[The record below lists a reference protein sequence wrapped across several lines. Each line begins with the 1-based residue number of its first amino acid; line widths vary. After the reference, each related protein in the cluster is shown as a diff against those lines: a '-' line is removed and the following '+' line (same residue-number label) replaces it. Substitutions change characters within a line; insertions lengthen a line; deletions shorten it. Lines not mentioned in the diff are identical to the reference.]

1 MADSMPKSLAPL
13 MILQVLWECS
23 DPEHPMTQEQIRKEL
38 AVRGLELDRKA
49 VHRHLEK
56 LMEWDGVTINCDKR
70 NGLESQVGTNFFI
83 NERPFTDADLRVMI
97 DSLSAN
103 PSIDEKTTCELI
115 DRVASLSSRHFK
127 KKLLHLDFMTQRGK
141 TENRDLL
148 DAVDQIEQAIAA
160 GKKITYTGIRRDAD
174 GEQIFSPRKA
184 KVSPVQILVK
194 GQKYYLLF
202 ICKLNGETVLDTIT
216 LDRICDVTE
225 TDEKA
230 VDIRTIPKYKHGIN
244 YDDLLREHPDLGHI
258 KGRTELCTFQCH
270 PSCLD
275 EIRAH
280 FGTDLRIE
288 PVTVTLHE
296 ELRSGEISP
305 REIDRLE
312 VSVITDPHAAVDFAL
327 RNLHR
332 IWLVGPDRAN
342 RLLRHRLATAAREY
356 QRLENECGFGLPTKV
371 WQDQQNEDQN
381 VSLRDIPKKD

>member
-23 DPEHPMTQEQIRKEL
+23 DPDHPMTQEQIRKEL

-103 PSIDEKTTCELI
+103 PSIDEKTTRELI

-141 TENRDLL
+141 TENRELL
-148 DAVDQIEQAIAA
+148 DTVGQIEQAIAA
-160 GKKITYTGIRRDAD
+160 GKKITYTGIRRDTD
-174 GEQIFSPRKA
+174 GQRIFSPRRV
-184 KVSPVQILVK
+184 KVSPVQILFK
-194 GQKYYLLF
+194 DQKYYLLF
-202 ICKLNGETVLDTIT
+202 IRKRNGETVLDTIT
-216 LDRICDVTE
+216 LDRICNIE
-225 TDEKA
+225 IEDEKA
-230 VDIRTIPKYKHGIN
+230 IDIHTLPEYKHGMD
-244 YDDLLREHPDLGHI
+244 YDNLLREHPDLRRI
-258 KGRTELCTFQCH
+258 KARTELCTFQCP

-275 EIRAH
+275 IIRAH
-280 FGTDLRIE
+280 FGTDLRVT
-288 PVTVTLHE
+288 PVTVTFHE

-305 REIDRLE
+305 WEVDRLE
-312 VSVITDPHAAVDFAL
+312 VAVITDPDAAVDFAY
-327 RNLHR
+327 RNPR
-332 IWLVGPDRAN
+332 KVWLIAPDGAN
-342 RLLRHRLATAAREY
+342 RMLRQRLRAVAREY
-356 QRLENECGFGLPTKV
+356 QRLENEYGYGLPAKV
-371 WQDQQNEDQN
+371 WQDRQNRDQN
-381 VSLRDIPKKD
+381 FSLADIKKKD

>member
-13 MILQVLWECS
+13 LILQVLWECS

-103 PSIDEKTTCELI
+103 PSIDEKTTRELI

-141 TENRDLL
+141 TENRELL
-148 DAVDQIEQAIAA
+148 DTVDQIEQAIAA
-160 GKKITYTGIRRDAD
+160 GKKITYTGIRTDAD
-174 GEQIFSPRKA
+174 GQRIFSPGRM
-184 KVSPVQILVK
+184 KVSPVQILFK
-194 GQKYYLLF
+194 DQKYYLLF
-202 ICKLNGETVLDTIT
+202 ISKRNGETVLDTIT
-216 LDRICDVTE
+216 LDRICNVE
-225 TDEKA
+225 IEDEKA
-230 VDIRTIPKYKHGIN
+230 IDIHTLPEYKHGMD
-244 YDDLLREHPDLGHI
+244 YDNLLREHPDLRHI
-258 KGRTELCTFQCH
+258 NARTELCTFQCP

-280 FGTDLRIE
+280 FGADLRVT
-288 PVTVTLHE
+288 PVTVTFHE

-305 REIDRLE
+305 REVDRLE
-312 VSVITDPHAAVDFAL
+312 VAVITDPYAAVDFSL

-332 IWLVGPDRAN
+332 IWLIGPDRAN
-342 RLLRHRLATAAREY
+342 RLLRHRLTKAVWEY
-356 QRLENECGFGLPTKV
+356 QRLENEHGYGLPAKV
-371 WQDQQNEDQN
+371 WQDRQNQDQN
-381 VSLRDIPKKD
+381 FSLADIKKKD

>member
-103 PSIDEKTTCELI
+103 PSIDKKTTRELI

-141 TENRDLL
+141 TENRELL
-148 DAVDQIEQAIAA
+148 DTVGQIEQAIAA
-160 GKKITYTGIRRDAD
+160 GKKITYTGIRRDTD
-174 GEQIFSPRKA
+174 GQRIFSPRRV
-184 KVSPVQILVK
+184 KVSPVQILFK
-194 GQKYYLLF
+194 DQKYYLLF
-202 ICKLNGETVLDTIT
+202 IRKRNGETVLDTIT
-216 LDRICDVTE
+216 LDRICNIE
-225 TDEKA
+225 IEDEKA
-230 VDIRTIPKYKHGIN
+230 IDIHTLPEYKHGMD
-244 YDDLLREHPDLGHI
+244 YDNLLREHPDLRRI
-258 KGRTELCTFQCH
+258 KARTELCTFQCP

-275 EIRAH
+275 IIRAH
-280 FGTDLRIE
+280 FGTDLRVT
-288 PVTVTLHE
+288 PVTLTFHE

-305 REIDRLE
+305 LEIDRLE

-356 QRLENECGFGLPTKV
+356 QRLENEYGYGLPAKV
-371 WQDQQNEDQN
+371 WQDRQNKDQN
-381 VSLRDIPKKD
+381 FSLADVKKKD